1 MKKKILLA
9 DDDESVRRMVARVL
23 ETAGYAV
30 VLAGSATEAVSRF
43 RSSQPDL
50 VLLDLKMPDKDGW
63 SVFDRISSVAPMAPV
78 VIITAWPNQYEQAV
92 RRGIDALME
101 KPLDLQLL
109 LDILKKLLAESEQE
123 RTVRLTNRNFT
134 TLRLGSAVAA

>member
-1 MKKKILLA
+1 MKKRILLA

-23 ETAGYAV
+23 EGAGYAV
-30 VLAGSATEAVSRF
+30 IMAGNAAEAVSRF

-63 SVFDRISSVAPMAPV
+63 SVFEDISAVDPLAPV
-78 VIITAWPNQYEQAV
+78 VIITAWPNQYGEAV

-101 KPLDLQLL
+101 KPLDLERL
-109 LDILKKLLAESEQE
+109 LDILQKLLTESEQE
-123 RTVRLTNRNFT
+123 RTARLTNRNFT